1 MAIIVDK
8 VQKRKDVALACKDL
22 FVQNGIKDLTISQI
36 AQTAGIGKGSLYD
49 YFKNKDDVVFEIV
62 DILLHEHNLIKEERI
77 LTATTTKEKVKIF
90 FNIFYDS
97 KDVELR
103 QLYKEFISISLVTPE
118 EAMIEHHTECFENYY
133 TWLENILKDGIEK
146 KEIIPSTLKLAKGLF
161 VLGDGI
167 FIASSVTNSI
177 ENVQKEIDDYIDALF
192 ELIEVKDDD

>member
-8 VQKRKDVALACKDL
+8 VQKRKDIALACKDL

-62 DILLHEHNLIKEERI
+62 DILLYEHNLVKEEKI
-77 LTATTTKEKVKIF
+77 LAANTTKEKVKIF
-90 FNIFYDS
+90 FNIFYDD

-118 EAMIEHHTECFENYY
+118 EAMIEHHTEYSENYY
-133 TWLENILKDGIEK
+133 TWLVDILNDGVEK
-146 KEIIPSTLKLAKGLF
+146 QEIIPDTLKLAKGLF

-167 FIASSVTNSI
+167 FIASSVTNSVDD
-177 ENVQKEIDDYIDALF
+177 VQKEIDDYIDALF
-192 ELIEVKDDD
+192 ELLEVKGDD

>member
-8 VQKRKDVALACKDL
+8 VQKRKDIALACKDL

-62 DILLHEHNLIKEERI
+62 DILLHEHNLVKEERI
-77 LTATTTKEKVKIF
+77 LAVNTTKEKIKIF
-90 FNIFYDS
+90 FNIFYDA

-103 QLYKEFISISLVTPE
+103 QLYKEFISISLVTPT

-133 TWLENILKDGIEK
+133 NWLENILKDGIEK
-146 KEIIPSTLKLAKGLF
+146 KEIIPDTLKLAKGLF

-167 FIASSVTNSI
+167 FIASTVTNSI
-177 ENVQKEIDDYIDALF
+177 NNVQKEIDDYIDALF
-192 ELIEVKDDD
+192 KLIEVKK

>member
-8 VQKRKDVALACKDL
+8 VQKRKDIALACKDL

-62 DILLHEHNLIKEERI
+62 DILLYEHNLVKEEKI
-77 LTATTTKEKVKIF
+77 LAANTTKEKVKIF
-90 FNIFYDS
+90 FNIFYDD

-118 EAMIEHHTECFENYY
+118 EAMIEHHTEYSENYY
-133 TWLENILKDGIEK
+133 TWLVDILNDGVEK
-146 KEIIPSTLKLAKGLF
+146 QEIIPDTLKLAKGLF

-167 FIASSVTNSI
+167 FIASSVTNSVDD
-177 ENVQKEIDDYIDALF
+177 VQKEIDDYIDALF
-192 ELIEVKDDD
+192 ELLEVKSDD